1 MMRKSALV
9 PIVILASVALF
20 AACGSTS
27 SSKGKTTEPTVDQPG
42 RTLSRSRDQLLDVIV
57 DYKFANLS
65 QGDNWMILN
74 VAVTS
79 SESQAIEVRREH
91 VLVRTPD
98 GRKIPLPPYAD
109 FIKAYP
115 EIQSAARRAALA
127 SDPIDFTQAGRRT
140 CYLGFQP
147 LPGTVAALESVFV
160 NMRTRAFSTSRLR
173 AASSPADGSSSSSSR
188 SSTRGCRSRSSGRN
202 KHVAGTRQ
210 RTQGETSRSLISIT
224 ASVARN
230 GSPSTPDS
238 ARGPPNLALAINEV
252 AGLSLWRFR

>member
-42 RTLSRSRDQLLDVIV
+42 RTLSRYRDQLLEVIV

-160 NMRTRAFSTSRLR
+160 NMRKICQGLLYF
-173 AASSPADGSSSSSSR
+173 PVEG
-188 SSTRGCRSRSSGRN
+188 GIQPGRW
-202 KHVAGTRQ
+202 
-210 RTQGETSRSLISIT
+210 EFIIEFEEFD
-224 ASVARN
+224 ARV
-230 GSPSTPDS
+230 PFEIERPQ
-238 ARGPPNLALAINEV
+238 
-252 AGLSLWRFR
+252 